1 MKKMLV
7 LMIILILG
15 SVFAAAPDITQLN
28 YNPSP
33 AIPGT
38 TITIFIQIENNENII
53 QENVVLE
60 IKDEY
65 PFTIKEENVKIIGDI
80 QKYGKALAQFI
91 VYVDPSAENTTYE
104 IPITISTKNQ
114 PNGITSNYPII
125 ISGKE
130 PTLKITNISTEK
142 LIPGEEKEITITIQN
157 VGTSTAY
164 DVITELQEDRTIT
177 ASGAVVEREITPL
190 GAATTYI
197 EKIMPS
203 ETKTT
208 TLKISV
214 NRNATLK
221 NYTLPV
227 KISYRNS
234 SGTRTT
240 DTSYIGFKIAG
251 EVKLDAAI
259 KEITTTGNL
268 TEATIELFNSGEG
281 KAEYTMIEISGN
293 GTIDKPKQFIGS
305 IEPNDV
311 DSIKTKLTSNE
322 ETKTIT
328 LKITY
333 QDSDAKTKTKI
344 IELTLPTQEKTAEE
358 PNLIINLII
367 LVIIIGIIWIG
378 YKKLIKK
385 K

>member
-1 MKKMLV
+1 MLI
-7 LMIILILG
+7 LMMILIIG
-15 SVFAAAPDITQLN
+15 GVFAAVPDITQIN

-38 TITIFIQIENNENII
+38 TTTLLIQIENNENII
-53 QENVVLE
+53 QREVTLE
-60 IKDEY
+60 IKNEY
-65 PFTIKEENVKIIGDI
+65 PFTIKEENVKTIGDI
-80 QKYGKALAQFI
+80 QKYGKALAQYI
-91 VYVDPSAENTTYE
+91 VYVDPSAENITYN
-104 IPITISTKNQ
+104 IPVTISTKDQ
-114 PNGITSNYPII
+114 PNGKTSYYPII

-130 PTLKITNISTEK
+130 PTLKIIDISTEK
-142 LIPGEEKEITITIQN
+142 LIPGEEKEITLTIQN

-190 GAATTYI
+190 GAATTYT
-197 EKIMPS
+197 EKIMPG
-203 ETKTT
+203 ERKTT

-227 KISYRNS
+227 KISYRNA

-259 KEITTTGNL
+259 KETTTTGNV

-281 KAEYTMIEISGN
+281 KAEYTTIEISGN
-293 GTIDKPKQFIGS
+293 GIIDKPKQFIGS

-311 DSIKTKLTSNE
+311 DSIKTKLTTTE
-322 ETKTIT
+322 EEKTIT
-328 LKITY
+328 LTITY

-344 IELTLPTQEKTAEE
+344 IELDLPSQQKTAEE
-358 PNLIINLII
+358 PNLIINLVI
-367 LVIIIGIIWIG
+367 LLIIIGIIWIG

>member
-38 TITIFIQIENNENII
+38 TTTIFIQIENNENII

-234 SGTRTT
+234 SGTRTA

>member
-38 TITIFIQIENNENII
+38 TTTIFIQIENNENII

>member
-1 MKKMLV
+1 MKKML
-7 LMIILILG
+7 ILIMILIIG
-15 SVFAAAPDITQLN
+15 NVFAATPDITQVN

-38 TITIFIQIENNENII
+38 TTTILIQIENKENIV
-53 QENVVLE
+53 QKEVTLE
-60 IKDEY
+60 IKNEY
-65 PFTIKEENVKIIGDI
+65 PFTIKENNIKNMGDI
-80 QKYGKALAQFI
+80 QKYGKALAQYI
-91 VYVDPSAENTTYE
+91 VYIDPSAENTTYDL
-104 IPITISTKNQ
+104 PIMVSTKDQ
-114 PNGITSNYPII
+114 PNGKTSYHPIL

-130 PTLKITNISTEK
+130 PTLKIINISTEK

-177 ASGAVVEREITPL
+177 ASGAVIEREITPL

-197 EKIMPS
+197 EKIMPN

-227 KISYRNS
+227 KTSYRNT

-259 KEITTTGNL
+259 KEISTYGNI
-268 TEATIELFNSGEG
+268 TEVTIELFNSGEG
-281 KAEYTMIEISGN
+281 KAEYTTIELSGN
-293 GTIDKPKQFIGS
+293 GIINKPKQFIGS

-311 DSIKTKLTSNE
+311 DSIKTKLTTNE
-322 ETKTIT
+322 ETKQIT

-344 IELTLPTQEKTAEE
+344 IDLILPPQEKTTEQ
-358 PNLIINLII
+358 PNII
-367 LVIIIGIIWIG
+367 LNLVIFLIIIGIIWFG
-378 YKKLIKK
+378 YKKFIKK

>member
-38 TITIFIQIENNENII
+38 TTTIFIQIENNENII

-259 KEITTTGNL
+259 KEITTTRNL